1 MDQHPTAVVSS
12 KAVIGK
18 NVQVG
23 PFSVIEDDVIIGDDC
38 TIDSHVAIK
47 SGCRLGNNIKV
58 HHGAAIGGPPQDL
71 KYAGEKTELF
81 IGDNT
86 VIREFVTLN
95 RGTAAHGKTE
105 IGKNC
110 LFMAYCH
117 AAHDNIIGNNVILAN
132 AVQMGGHVEIGDW
145 AIIGGGTV
153 VHQFSLVG
161 EHAMVGGG
169 FRVTQDVMPYITVAG
184 YPLKYAGLNS
194 IGLKRRGFSDD
205 TINTLKT
212 LFRFMTSKKMTTAQ
226 IKERI
231 EKEIPKI
238 PEVIN
243 VLEFIKRSQ
252 RGVIK

>member
-38 TIDSHVAIK
+38 AIDSHVAIK